1 MQLQGPTTTSRRRP
15 FAFPGCLLRLRGTGS
30 TPIDR
35 VSLIAVESCSL
46 GQGECSHSLE
56 EEDIV
61 TGRLRLRKTLPA
73 LAMLALGVGMAACS
87 IAPAGNDE
95 EPSSTQ
101 DPATTDRGESVAGTV
116 VHFTAGDVVIKAV
129 IEEDNPT
136 TRSFV
141 AMLPMTLEFSDY
153 GGKEKVATPTGAFDY
168 TDAEGLNAQEG
179 DLFSYMPWGNIGFF
193 YDAEGNTFSNA
204 LTRIGSTNDLD
215 QIELLD
221 GEAVTIDIAH

>member
-1 MQLQGPTTTSRRRP
+1 MPPS
-15 FAFPGCLLRLRGTGS
+15 TGS
-30 TPIDR
+30 PSSQSNHIHSDK
-35 VSLIAVESCSL
+35 
-46 GQGECSHSLE
+46 GKCSHAL

-73 LAMLALGVGMAACS
+73 LAMLALGIAACS
-87 IAPAGNDE
+87 IAPAGNGE
-95 EPSSTQ
+95 EPSSRQ
-101 DPATTDRGESVAGTV
+101 DPATTDRSESVAGTV
-116 VHFTAGDVVIKAV
+116 VHFTAGDVVVEAV

-153 GGKEKVATPTGAFDY
+153 GGKEKVATPSGALDY
-168 TDAEGLNAQEG
+168 TDAKGLNAQEG

-193 YDAEGNTFSNA
+193 YDAKGNTFLNA
-204 LTRIGSTNDLD
+204 LTKIGSTNDLD
-215 QIELLD
+215 QIRLLG